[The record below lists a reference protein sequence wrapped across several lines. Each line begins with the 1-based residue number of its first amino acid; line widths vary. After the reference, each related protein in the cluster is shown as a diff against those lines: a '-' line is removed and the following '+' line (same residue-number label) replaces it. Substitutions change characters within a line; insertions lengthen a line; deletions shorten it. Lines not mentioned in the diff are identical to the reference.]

1 MAGKKKKRVD
11 EYNVKTLALWVRYG
25 WPIAMLALT
34 CVLESP
40 LFLGINLCAFALY
53 LFIGYKRRWIHIY
66 CANQEAGRQRMT
78 PNCVD
83 WSQVRKV
90 DAYGVPIAF
99 GLFGIVLTV
108 TGLIFMIKR

>member
-53 LFIGYKRRWIHIY
+53 LFIGYKLKWKHIY
-66 CANQEAGRQRMT
+66 CSYQDAYHQKMT
-78 PNCVD
+78 PNRMK
-83 WSQVRKV
+83 WSMIRKS
-90 DAYGVPIAF
+90 DAYGIPAFFCIMGIA
-99 GLFGIVLTV
+99 
-108 TGLIFMIKR
+108 LIITCILGKT

>member
-53 LFIGYKRRWIHIY
+53 LFIGYKLKWKHIY
-66 CANQEAGRQRMT
+66 CSYQDAYHQKMT
-78 PNCVD
+78 PNRMK
-83 WSQVRKV
+83 WS
-90 DAYGVPIAF
+90 
-99 GLFGIVLTV
+99 
-108 TGLIFMIKR
+108 MIR

>member
-1 MAGKKKKRVD
+1 MARKKKKRVD
-11 EYNVKTLALWVRYG
+11 EYNVKMLALWVRYG
-25 WPIAMLALT
+25 WPIAMLVLT

-99 GLFGIVLTV
+99 GLLGIVLTV
-108 TGLIFMIKR
+108 TCLILMIKR